1 MSTSGSAS
9 CLLSPVRREIPAA
22 SSSASSL
29 AWVSGSTGSEGR
41 AGAPGGGECGA
52 QVRGGRGRPKNSGSG
67 ECGGARERRNSGSG
81 SASEPVPDTPSSI
94 RKESTYNTILLYKT
108 LVYETRIR
116 SQL

>member
-22 SSSASSL
+22 SSKASSL

-41 AGAPGGGECGA
+41 EVAPGGGECGA
-52 QVRGGRGRPKNSGSG
+52 QLRGGRGRPRNSGSG

-81 SASEPVPDTPSSI
+81 SASEPLPDAPSSI
-94 RKESTYNTILLYKT
+94 RKESTYNKSQILVK
-108 LVYETRIR
+108 I
-116 SQL
+116 SKI